1 MKRIDIKTIQFEDG
15 DILHFHTGHI
25 LVIESG
31 LREGWKVELRFIVDE
46 TPLAKRV
53 EDTEMPTITMTSL
66 EDNSFKGVVS
76 IKNLSVLPG
85 GRFATLEGI
94 GKLEGYKSYIGDI

>member
-1 MKRIDIKTIQFEDG
+1 MKQIDIKTIQFEDR

-31 LREGWKVELRFIVDE
+31 LKKGWKVELRFIVDE
-46 TPLAKRV
+46 SPLAKRV
-53 EDTEMPTITMTSL
+53 EETEMPTITMTSL
-66 EDNSFKGVVS
+66 EDNYLKGVVN
-76 IKNLSVLPG
+76 IKDLSDLPG

-94 GKLEGYKSYIGDI
+94 GKLEGYKNLYK